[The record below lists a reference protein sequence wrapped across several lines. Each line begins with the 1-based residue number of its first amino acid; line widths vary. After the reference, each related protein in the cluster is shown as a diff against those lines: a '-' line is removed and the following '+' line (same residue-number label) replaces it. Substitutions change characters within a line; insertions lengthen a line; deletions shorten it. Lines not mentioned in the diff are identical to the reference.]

1 MNWLRKRIVN
11 WLNKSSLTCT
21 ADAPL
26 QAVVDNNPNP
36 GDFNLSV
43 MQAMNGKVI
52 QIRSYNPHPGPGSDW
67 RTELYIVAEGEK
79 LTDALAMLMIAKN
92 LEKA

>member
-11 WLNKSSLTCT
+11 WMNQPSSTLG
-21 ADAPL
+21 ADS
-26 QAVVDNNPNP
+26 VVETHNHHTNP

-52 QIRSYNPHPGPGSDW
+52 QIRTYAPHTGPGPDWKSD
-67 RTELYIVAEGEK
+67 LYLVAEGEK
-79 LTDALAMLMIAKN
+79 MTDALATLMVLKN
-92 LEKA
+92 LERA

>member
-1 MNWLRKRIVN
+1 MNWLRKRIAN
-11 WLNKSSLTCT
+11 WLNKPCT
-21 ADAPL
+21 LEAPL
-26 QAVVDNNPNP
+26 PSVDNNPNP

-52 QIRSYNPHPGPGSDW
+52 QIRTYAPHAGPGPDW
-67 RTELYIVAEGEK
+67 RAELYIVSEGEK